1 MCAED
6 AILINRHEVIKLLTD
21 DSSAMEVEERSLADI
36 STEILQQFPK
46 AINVI
51 SQSHDQAISQ
61 FRAEFQDSL
70 ERFQLFAA
78 NLNLINN
85 DHSSLDYRLRDADL
99 LRSTVLRLLQDLISS
114 LNEGIVLENSQLYCW
129 ST

>member
-1 MCAED
+1 M
-6 AILINRHEVIKLLTD
+6 I
-21 DSSAMEVEERSLADI
+21 SSAMEVEERSFADI

-51 SQSHDQAISQ
+51 SQSHDEAISQ
-61 FRAEFQDSL
+61 FRAEFQDLL

-85 DHSSLDYRLRDADL
+85 GHSSLDYRLRDADL
-99 LRSTVLRLLQDLISS
+99 LRSTVLRLLQDLIGS
-114 LNEGIVLENSQLYCW
+114 LNEGIVLENSTVLLEYL
-129 ST
+129 SL